1 MEAVHERVW
10 MMEEEVL
17 EKCLKLFKAY
27 KRLITKDKSVST
39 EYVME
44 KVNEASDIYMDVLGS
59 SEFAKEM
66 IGRVV
71 YRIIE
76 MEVERTAT

>member
-1 MEAVHERVW
+1 
-10 MMEEEVL
+10 MEEDTL
-17 EKCLKLFKAY
+17 DKCTKLIKAY
-27 KRLITKDKSVST
+27 RRLIQKEPNVST

-44 KVNEASDIYMDVLGS
+44 KVNEASDIYMEVLGS

>member
-1 MEAVHERVW
+1 
-10 MMEEEVL
+10 MEEEVL

-27 KRLITKDKSVST
+27 KRLTKDKSVST

-76 MEVERTAT
+76 IEVERTNK